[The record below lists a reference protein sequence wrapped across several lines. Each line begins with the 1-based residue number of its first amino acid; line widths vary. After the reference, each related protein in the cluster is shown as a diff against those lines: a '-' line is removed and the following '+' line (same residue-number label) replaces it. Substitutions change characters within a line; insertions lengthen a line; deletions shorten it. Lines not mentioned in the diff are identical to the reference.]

1 MYTNK
6 LDKKTFRSRIY
17 EGTVRNYW
25 VYVSD
30 LYSTEVPANLM
41 VFQDGYYYIDEDKP
55 MRVPDI
61 IDRLVASKIIPP
73 TVCVFVEP
81 GFFESPS
88 KPEHHPDTQRSFE
101 YDTVSDQYTRFL
113 VDELLP
119 EALAGL
125 NISSNPNKRATV
137 GFSSGGICAW
147 SIAWFRSDLFGNVLS
162 HCGSFVDIR
171 GGGKY
176 PYLIRNESPKPIR
189 IFFQS
194 GENDLDTRYGNWALG
209 NKQMESALRFKGYDY
224 KFEFG
229 SEGHNLVH
237 GSELLEESIIW
248 LFGDNAI
255 QGA

>member
-1 MYTNK
+1 MMSKK
-6 LDKKTFRSRIY
+6 LAKKTFRSRIY
-17 EGTVRNYW
+17 DGTVRNYW
-25 VYVSD
+25 VYIPEQYD
-30 LYSTEVPANLM
+30 AAQPANLM
-41 VFQDGYYYIDEDKP
+41 VFQDGYYYLDEDKP
-55 MRVPDI
+55 MRAPTILDKLI
-61 IDRLVASKIIPP
+61 GSEAIPP
-73 TVCVFVEP
+73 TVCVFVDP
-81 GFFESPS
+81 GVVERPC

-125 NISSNPNKRATV
+125 NISTDPIHRVIV

-147 SIAWFRSDLFGNVLS
+147 TVAWFRSDLFGGVLS

-176 PYLIRNESPKPIR
+176 PYLIRNESAKPIR

-209 NKQMESALRFKGYDY
+209 NKLMASALKFKGYDY

-229 SEGHNLVH
+229 SGGHNLEH
-237 GSELLEESIIW
+237 GAKLLEQSICW
-248 LFGDNAI
+248 LFGNNR
-255 QGA
+255 